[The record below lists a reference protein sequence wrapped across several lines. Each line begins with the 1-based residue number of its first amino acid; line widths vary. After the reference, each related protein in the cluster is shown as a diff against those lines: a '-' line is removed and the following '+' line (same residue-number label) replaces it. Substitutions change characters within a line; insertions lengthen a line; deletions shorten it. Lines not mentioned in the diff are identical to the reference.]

1 MRTRHALALL
11 ALLVAGCSRDPAQ
24 CPDDGAP
31 YYAFG
36 QCFDGGTLAG
46 NYALAFS
53 LIAAVVAFWLW
64 LISVVVGIRSEARRA
79 ANAAEESRQLQAEQA
94 QSMRELLAEI
104 RRSE

>member
-11 ALLVAGCSRDPAQ
+11 ALLVAGCSPDPAQ
-24 CPDDGAP
+24 CPRASAP

-36 QCFDGGTLAG
+36 QCFSGSTLAG
-46 NYALAFS
+46 NFALALALF
-53 LIAAVVAFWLW
+53 AAALGFWLW
-64 LISVVVGIRSEARRA
+64 MIAVVVGIRNEARRA
-79 ANAAEESRQLQAEQA
+79 ANVAEESLQLQAEQA